1 MAHSL
6 LIKYK
11 NWLLFIAFCTHLF
24 RHWCNW
30 YCSWPPKSAW
40 RVPTDCGKASVLKV
54 PRQQSKKK
62 LGESSKNEKKKNG
75 RGKDWVGL
83 SLQISSKCTRMR
95 YTQSYLLALPN
106 KTTDVIIVFLL
117 CRVGPTTTDHHRV
130 FQLTKL
136 SLRRF
141 SNFLIIWRMQSF
153 PYIIPFIGFLWQL
166 CCISG
171 MWIFLC
177 VTVQL
182 QKSFFNQIPLQSNYC
197 VLTNE
202 EVAPP
207 AGRFPWASE
216 LLRCLQ

>member
-1 MAHSL
+1 M
-6 LIKYK
+6 
-11 NWLLFIAFCTHLF
+11 
-24 RHWCNW
+24 
-30 YCSWPPKSAW
+30 
-40 RVPTDCGKASVLKV
+40 
-54 PRQQSKKK
+54 
-62 LGESSKNEKKKNG
+62 
-75 RGKDWVGL
+75 GL

-171 MWIFLC
+171 MWNSCAWLYNCKNLFPIKYHYSRTIVFWPMR
-177 VTVQL
+177 
-182 QKSFFNQIPLQSNYC
+182 KSLHPLLAFRGPLSSWDVCSKLY
-197 VLTNE
+197 
-202 EVAPP
+202 
-207 AGRFPWASE
+207 GE
-216 LLRCLQ
+216 L